1 MKKSIYFCMV
11 ALLVAGCAT
20 TESSRITSKLSLG
33 MTRGEVL
40 RKCGK
45 PYASGAAFDPD
56 TGVSKEY
63 LVYKETIYPGDN
75 YRPYE
80 ALMTSVFIVDGQVVQ
95 YGPANKLAKQKQE
108 DSFIAIS
115 GNPDIYVARP

>member
-1 MKKSIYFCMV
+1 ML
-11 ALLVAGCAT
+11 AAGCAT
-20 TESSRITSKLSLG
+20 TESSQITSKLSLG
-33 MTRGEVL
+33 MTREEVL
-40 RKCGK
+40 KTCGK

-80 ALMTSVFIVDGQVVQ
+80 ALMTSVFLIDDKVVQ
-95 YGPANKLAKQKQE
+95 YGPANKLAKQKQQ
-108 DSFIAIS
+108 DSFITIS
-115 GNPDIYVARP
+115 SNPDIYVARP